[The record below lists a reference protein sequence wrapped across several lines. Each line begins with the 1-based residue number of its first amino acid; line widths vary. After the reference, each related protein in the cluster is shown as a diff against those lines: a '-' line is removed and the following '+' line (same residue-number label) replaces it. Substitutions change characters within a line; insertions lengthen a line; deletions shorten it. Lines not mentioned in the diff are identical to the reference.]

1 MGAVMGLSA
10 LPVHALAAAAPD
22 TEDYYPVDANWAKLL
37 QYSMYFY
44 DANMCGTDVSEHGL
58 LEWRGDCH
66 TYDAQVPL
74 QPMDEQSHGT
84 NLSADFIAE
93 YSEILDPDGD
103 GFVDVSGGFHDAGD
117 HVKFGL
123 PEAYAGSTVSWGY
136 YEFRDAYEATGQA
149 EHAETICRYF
159 CDYLMRST
167 FRDENG
173 DVIAF
178 CYQVGDGDIDHAIW
192 ESPEIDSMAR
202 PAYFATAD
210 LPTTDDVS
218 ESAACLAINYYNF
231 KDTDPDYA
239 DKCLDY
245 AKALFNFAA
254 SHEKKVGAGAD
265 GPKSYYTSS
274 KWEDDFCFAA
284 GWLYLITEDHWYL
297 EQALPYVDYYA
308 PPGYVL
314 CWNDMWNGVGIVWGR
329 IQDIYPEVCEECRV
343 AIGRGP
349 YEVLDF
355 WEMEA
360 KACNAFVTGEAGDI
374 TPAGYFWLNTWG
386 SARYNTAAQFTCLV
400 YDKYQ
405 KGKDLYDP
413 SHPDYYFSDWA
424 LGQMEYLIGD
434 NPINRCYV
442 VGYGDNAAKFPHHR
456 AASGLTM
463 AEDTADQKH
472 VLWGALVGGPDVK
485 DQHKDITADFIYNEV
500 TIDYNAAFVGA
511 AAGLYARYGDKSMQ
525 PEADFPPPEPED
537 EDGGASKNEFWVS
550 GYCSEK
556 PESTGAG
563 VTRLTFFVNTNSLEK
578 HTDLSIRYYFSIKEF
593 ENNTDIPGSFVLE
606 KPYDQVQTEVADHAA
621 TVSKPIQYKDD
632 IYYIEIAWDDYSIAN
647 SNKKIQLILGMYYGD
662 NWDPSNDWSHQEIK
676 DLDEAGE
683 DYDNIVSGVEL
694 AEKCPYVCV
703 YASGKLI
710 GGTEPDGTVPEQ
722 AAPAEDKPADDPE
735 PATDSPKPSEATESG
750 TGGDKTAPCDVLW
763 GDVNRDDAVDIMDV
777 IALNKYLLGSS
788 DLAPEGRQAADV
800 DQNRQLDTTDS
811 LNILKFVV
819 ALVAKLPV

>member
-93 YSEILDPDGD
+93 YSDILDPDGD

-159 CDYLMRST
+159 CDYFMRST

-231 KDTDPDYA
+231 RDTDPDYA

-434 NPINRCYV
+434 NPIHRCYV

-703 YASGKLI
+703 YASDKLI

-750 TGGDKTAPCDVLW
+750 TGGDKTAASDILW

-788 DLAPEGRQAADV
+788 DLAPEGKQAADV